1 MRDAAY
7 CRSQARKCREL
18 AIGIGDPGM
27 VEHLLLI
34 AGEYEAEAQRIDAAQ
49 GPDSPNPIPDPA

>member
-7 CRSQARKCREL
+7 CRAQALKCREL
-18 AIGIGDPGM
+18 GLTIDDPAM

-34 AGEYEAEAQRIDAAQ
+34 AEEYEAEAVRLDGLLNE
-49 GPDSPNPIPDPA
+49 GPPNPASG

>member
-7 CRSQARKCREL
+7 CRTQAERCREIAL
-18 AIGIGDPGM
+18 AIGDAGM

-34 AGEYEAEAQRIDAAQ
+34 AEEYEAEAARMESAPQAR
-49 GPDSPNPIPDPA
+49 PPDPIAE